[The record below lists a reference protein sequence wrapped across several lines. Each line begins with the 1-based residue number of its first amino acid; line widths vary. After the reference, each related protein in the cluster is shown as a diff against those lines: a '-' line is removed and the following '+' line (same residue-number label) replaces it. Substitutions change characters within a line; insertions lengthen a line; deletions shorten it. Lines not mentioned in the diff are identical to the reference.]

1 MHGRKNFLF
10 CDSVTG
16 AKSSTNLY
24 SLIETAKANGIEPHA
39 YHRLIFTELHRRVRL
54 KTLKRCCRS
63 TAITKKMQRR
73 ETRRPLT
80 LNHQRGGVTG

>member
-16 AKSSTNLY
+16 DKSSTNLY

-39 YHRLIFTELHRRVRL
+39 YHRLIFTELPQASSL
-54 KTLKRCCRS
+54 EDIEALLPINS
-63 TAITKKMQRR
+63 NNEENAAA
-73 ETRRPLT
+73 
-80 LNHQRGGVTG
+80 